1 MLASNEKRVHDAGV
15 SAVQLLKEVRAL
27 PPNERRKFVFALL
40 DCEETAS
47 SAPAG
52 KSKRVQWPD
61 VQARARRIFGRRV
74 FPNLVLL
81 DRSEQNL

>member
-1 MLASNEKRVHDAGV
+1 M
-15 SAVQLLKEVRAL
+15 SAVELLKEVQAL
-27 PPNERRKFVFALL
+27 PPHEREKLVLALL

-47 SAPAG
+47 SVRG
-52 KSKRVQWPD
+52 KKMRRVQWPD

-81 DRSEQNL
+81 EREEQIR